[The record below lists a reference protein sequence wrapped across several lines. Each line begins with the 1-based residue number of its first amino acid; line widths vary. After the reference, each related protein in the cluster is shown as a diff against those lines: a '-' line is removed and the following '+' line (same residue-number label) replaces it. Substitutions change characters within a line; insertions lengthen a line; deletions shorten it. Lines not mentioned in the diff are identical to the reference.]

1 MVSAMLEIT
10 VLRKGYPHP
19 AGGRVEVLDLSELR
33 LAAGEQLAL
42 RGASGSGKTT
52 LLHLIAG
59 ILPADAGRIVIDG
72 AEMTGRG
79 EVARDRL
86 RAAKVGCIYQAHHLL
101 QGLTAEENVRLGM
114 MFGPRGVER
123 ERALALLQRVGL
135 GAHAAHRPRQLSVGQ
150 QQRVGVAR
158 ALAGRPA
165 LVLADEPT
173 GSLDRAAAR
182 AAVDLIR
189 EVCRE
194 AGAALVLAS
203 HDEEVLAGFD
213 RVEDMAVLNRATLGR
228 EEAA

>member
-1 MVSAMLEIT
+1 MVSGMLEIT
-10 VLRKGYPHP
+10 ALRKGYPHP
-19 AGGRVEVLDLSELR
+19 AGGWVEVLDLAELR
-33 LAAGEQLAL
+33 MAAGEQLAL

-79 EVARDRL
+79 EAARDRL
-86 RAAKVGCIYQAHHLL
+86 RAAQVGCIYQAHHLL

-114 MFGPRGVER
+114 MFGPGGVDCAR
-123 ERALALLQRVGL
+123 ARALLERVGL
-135 GAHAAHRPRQLSVGQ
+135 GGHAAHRPRQLSVGQ

-182 AAVDLIR
+182 AAVELIR

-203 HDEEVLAGFD
+203 HDEEVLAGFA
-213 RVEDMAVLNRATLGR
+213 RVEDMATLNRAAARR